1 MESKMNNQS
10 LKNLKNTLGAMREIV
25 SLLNIDINNL
35 IISDKF
41 EYKASRQTSC
51 EIEELRSIL
60 GSLTEILR
68 KKCDISLDECDNET
82 TTLHNRMIASFDEQS
97 KDWKILARK
106 WIEE

>member
-1 MESKMNNQS
+1 MNNQS
-10 LKNLKNTLGAMREIV
+10 LKNLKNTLGAMREV
-25 SLLNIDINNL
+25 MSLLNIDINHL

-60 GSLTEILR
+60 GSLAETLR
-68 KKCDISLDECDNET
+68 TKCDISQNACDNET
-82 TTLHNRMIASFDEQS
+82 TSLHNRMIESFDEQA
-97 KDWKILARK
+97 KDWRILARK